1 MSTLAFRLPAEPQTV
16 DVVLDQL
23 ERLWRCADH
32 VPFPDR
38 MAFDL
43 AVIETVS
50 NTIQHGVAGP
60 GPLEVGVELDARTS
74 TLQATIVE
82 YGAATPP
89 LLAERTRACDEAIM
103 DAAQQCLTESGRGL
117 ALIRTLVT
125 LGFERVG
132 PTNVWRLWRQ
142 TGV

>member
-16 DVVLDQL
+16 DAVLDQL
-23 ERLWRCADH
+23 ERLWRDAGH
-32 VPFPDR
+32 VPLPDR

-50 NTIQHGVAGP
+50 NAIKHGVADP
-60 GPLEVGVELDARTS
+60 GPLEVGVEIDARDS
-74 TLQATIVE
+74 KLRATIVE
-82 YGAATPP
+82 YGAATPE
-89 LLAERTRACDEAIM
+89 LLADRSRACDEAVM
-103 DAAQQCLTESGRGL
+103 DAAQQFLTESGRGL

-125 LGFERVG
+125 MGFERVG
-132 PTNVWRLWRQ
+132 PTNVWRLCRQ

>member
-1 MSTLAFRLPAEPQTV
+1 MPAITLRLPVEPETV
-16 DVVLDQL
+16 ETVLEQL
-23 ERLWRCADH
+23 GHLWSRAAH

-50 NTIQHGVAGP
+50 NTIQHSVAEP
-60 GPLEVGVELDARTS
+60 GPLEVGVELDAGDS
-74 TLQATIVE
+74 ELQATIVE
-82 YGAATPP
+82 YGAATPAAW
-89 LLAERTRACDEAIM
+89 AEVPPGHDAQTLDATR
-103 DAAQQCLTESGRGL
+103 QHLSESGRGL

-132 PTNVWRLWRQ
+132 TTNVWRLCRQ

>member
-1 MSTLAFRLPAEPQTV
+1 MPAITFRLPAEPETV
-16 DVVLDQL
+16 EAVLDQL
-23 ERLWRCADH
+23 GHLWARAEH

-50 NTIQHGVAGP
+50 NTIQHGVADP
-60 GPLEVGVELDARTS
+60 GPLEVGVELDAGDS
-74 TLQATIVE
+74 ELQATIVE
-82 YGAATPP
+82 YGAATPDVWP
-89 LLAERTRACDEAIM
+89 EAPRALDAEIM
-103 DAAQQCLTESGRGL
+103 DAAQQHMTESGRGL

-132 PTNVWRLWRQ
+132 PTNVWRLCRQ